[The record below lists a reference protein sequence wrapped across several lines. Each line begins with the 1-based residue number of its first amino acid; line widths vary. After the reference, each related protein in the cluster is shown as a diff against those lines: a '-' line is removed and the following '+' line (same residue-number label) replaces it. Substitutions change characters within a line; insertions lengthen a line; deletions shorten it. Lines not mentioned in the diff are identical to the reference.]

1 MLNKGDFMKTYKQI
15 LTVGKNREILIEG
28 VPYSPGS
35 KVEVTV
41 LPRGESIFEYTDN
54 LVQKKGIPRYTLKEV
69 EDIIHEY
76 RGIK

>member
-1 MLNKGDFMKTYKQI
+1 MEAYKQI
-15 LTVGKNREILIEG
+15 LTVGKNREILIES

-41 LPRGESIFEYTDN
+41 LPSGKSIFKYTDN
-54 LVQKKGIPRYTLKEV
+54 LVKKKGIPQYTLKEV

>member
-1 MLNKGDFMKTYKQI
+1 MEAYKQI
-15 LTVGKNREILIEG
+15 VTVGKNRKILIEE

-35 KVEVTV
+35 QVEVTV
-41 LPRGESIFEYTDN
+41 LPSGKSIFEYTDN
-54 LVQKKGIPRYTLKEV
+54 LVKTKGIPRYTLKEV

>member
-1 MLNKGDFMKTYKQI
+1 MEAYKQI

-41 LPRGESIFEYTDN
+41 LPSGKSIFEYIDN
-54 LVQKKGIPRYTLKEV
+54 LVQKKDIPRYTLKEV

-76 RGIK
+76 RGMK

>member
-1 MLNKGDFMKTYKQI
+1 MLKKGDFMGSCRQI

-28 VPYSPGS
+28 APYAPGG

-41 LPRGESIFEYTDN
+41 LPSGKSIFEYTDN
-54 LVQKKGIPRYTLKEV
+54 LVQKKGIPRYNLKKV

>member
-1 MLNKGDFMKTYKQI
+1 MLKKGDFMEAYKQI
-15 LTVGKNREILIEG
+15 LTVGRNREILIEG
-28 VPYSPGS
+28 IPYSPGS
-35 KVEVTV
+35 IVGVTV
-41 LPRGESIFEYTDN
+41 LPSGKSIFEYTDS

>member
-1 MLNKGDFMKTYKQI
+1 MLKKGGFMEAYKQI

-41 LPRGESIFEYTDN
+41 LPSGKSIFEYTDN

>member
-1 MLNKGDFMKTYKQI
+1 MEAYKQI

-41 LPRGESIFEYTDN
+41 LPTEKSIFKYTDN
-54 LVQKKGIPRYTLKEV
+54 LVQEKSIPRYTLKEV
-69 EDIIHEY
+69 EDIVHEY

>member
-1 MLNKGDFMKTYKQI
+1 MEAYKQI

-35 KVEVTV
+35 KVEATV
-41 LPRGESIFEYTDN
+41 LPSGKNIFEYTDN
-54 LVQKKGIPRYTLKEV
+54 LVQKKGIPRYSLKEV

>member
-1 MLNKGDFMKTYKQI
+1 MEVYKQI

-35 KVEVTV
+35 QVEVTV
-41 LPRGESIFEYTDN
+41 LPSEKSNFEYTDN
-54 LVQKKGIPRYTLKEV
+54 LVQKKRIPRYTLKEV
-69 EDIIHEY
+69 EDIVHEY